1 MYLTRVG
8 TKTPR
13 LGFEG
18 CRVIDPAPQT
28 DEKDTSRVEIFD
40 ISARMDR
47 VCDESW
53 LVSAHP
59 HSCVY
64 GMKPSKW
71 TVAGISFSVM
81 AASFLRFVSLVQ
93 VILSKDQ
100 PPKIWIILG
109 GWSIHP

>member
-13 LGFEG
+13 LGYIGYKG
-18 CRVIDPAPQT
+18 CQVVDPAPQT
-28 DEKDTSRVEIFD
+28 DEKDAGRVGIFD

-59 HSCVY
+59 HSWVY
-64 GMKPSKW
+64 GMKPSKL

-81 AASFLRFVSLVQ
+81 AASFLRFVSLGQ
-93 VILSKDQ
+93 VILSDDQ
-100 PPKIWIILG
+100 PPKK
-109 GWSIHP
+109 